1 MDWDALDARWGKILE
16 LYKIIDKIIY
26 LTYSYSPLLNDK
38 NMFNIEIR
46 SIISNLFQWK
56 DRPPQTN
63 IPDCFG
69 NHPHA
74 DGEYVKFAM
83 TVGLNDEED
92 IEKNGIGFWELIH
105 GTYRPTPE
113 TQDYLLPDNIEDG
126 RSYYN
131 ECPERYW
138 KTPPKFLK
146 HDFNKVI
153 VYPANMFHG
162 AYHSKLDFMD
172 YPRITLVSFL

>member
-1 MDWDALDARWGKILE
+1 MTLE
-16 LYKIIDKIIY
+16 FRYKLHTPVIA
-26 LTYSYSPLLNDK
+26 LNDK
-38 NMFNIEIR
+38 NMFNIGIR

-92 IEKNGIGFWELIH
+92 IEKNGKHNFTREIICLCDTRGQTNYMEAKIQFDEDVLLKENNYNGIIAIKIGGGSIKNLSEDYFKSKWLIFKK
-105 GTYRPTPE
+105 TM
-113 TQDYLLPDNIEDG
+113 
-126 RSYYN
+126 YN
-131 ECPERYW
+131 Q
-138 KTPPKFLK
+138 
-146 HDFNKVI
+146 
-153 VYPANMFHG
+153 
-162 AYHSKLDFMD
+162 SKL
-172 YPRITLVSFL
+172 